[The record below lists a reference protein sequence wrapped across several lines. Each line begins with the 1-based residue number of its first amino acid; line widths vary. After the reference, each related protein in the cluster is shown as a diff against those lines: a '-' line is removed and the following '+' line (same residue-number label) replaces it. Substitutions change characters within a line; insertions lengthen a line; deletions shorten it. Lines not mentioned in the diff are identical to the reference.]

1 MILTST
7 LLTLQDITLPQQR
20 KINININ
27 PTIGQPN
34 GVKVSNPGS
43 GYELWLS
50 GEFDYVVF
58 EEDMGES
65 ENQTPLLQ
73 VINYFHFSAPSVSPS
88 RSQAVLLLLY
98 LLYVF
103 LCVFFNFF
111 LEPEAWGQ
119 FIGHHPRF
127 PVIACF

>member
-73 VINYFHFSAPSVSPS
+73 VINYLHFSAPSVSPS
-88 RSQAVLLLLY
+88 GSQAVFLLLY

-103 LCVFFNFF
+103 LCVFSIFF
-111 LEPEAWGQ
+111 WNRRPGASSSAIIQ
-119 FIGHHPRF
+119 DSR
-127 PVIACF
+127 